1 MKKFKLLFAALLFSL
16 SLHAQNTIVT
26 DTILQLSTCAG
37 GNIIVP
43 FTASGNFPPGNVF
56 TAQLSNAF
64 GQFTTPINIGS
75 VPFNIG
81 LIFATIP
88 MNTNFGF
95 FYKIRVVSSNPAIIG
110 SACPNTLIITQVAQL
125 NQIIASPNDSICE
138 GEEVTLTA
146 LNPAGS
152 YSWSTGDTTQSITVS
167 QAGNY
172 SVTVTDFLMCE
183 SDTSITISTFPQP
196 CVAGLE
202 NTDLS
207 GLSLSP
213 NPTTGKFS
221 LNTGE
226 LSLAAKQLK
235 LYNSVG
241 QLQNCV
247 IQKTNFQNIE
257 IDLENLVNGIYFLKI
272 TFDDQVITKSIVKE

>member
-1 MKKFKLLFAALLFSL
+1 MKKFKLLFATVLFNIT
-16 SLHAQNTIVT
+16 LHAQNTIVT

-43 FTASGNFPPGNVF
+43 FTATGNYPAGNVF

-88 MNTNFGF
+88 LNTNFGF
-95 FYKIRVVSSNPAIIG
+95 LYKIRVVSSNPSIIG
-110 SACPNTLIITQVAQL
+110 TACPNTLIITQVAQL
-125 NQIIASPNDSICE
+125 NQIVAAPNDSICE
-138 GEEVTLTA
+138 GDEVTLTA

-152 YSWSTGDTTQSITVS
+152 YNWSTGDTTQFITVT

-196 CVAGLE
+196 CVTSLE
-202 NTDLS
+202 ENNWS
-207 GLSLSP
+207 NISISP
-213 NPTTGKFS
+213 NPTAGKFL
-221 LNTGE
+221 LNMGDLTLVAE
-226 LSLAAKQLK
+226 QIKI
-235 LYNSVG
+235 YNSVG
-241 QLQNCV
+241 QLQNAV
-247 IQKTNFQNIE
+247 IQNPSAQHLGF
-257 IDLENLVNGIYFLKI
+257 DLANLANGIYFVKI
-272 TFDDQVITKSIVKE
+272 ALENQIITKTIVKE